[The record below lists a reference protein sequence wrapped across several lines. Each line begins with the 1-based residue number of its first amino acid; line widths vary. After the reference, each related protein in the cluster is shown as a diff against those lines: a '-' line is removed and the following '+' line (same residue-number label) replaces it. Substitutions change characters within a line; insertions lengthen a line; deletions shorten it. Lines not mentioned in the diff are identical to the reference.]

1 MKHLESVEEARYF
14 VEEATKK
21 LNLEEIGVTL
31 DAEKEQ
37 VNAEC
42 QEELEEIHP
51 EYAHLDTDNVEQ
63 IDEKAKNAQNIY
75 RHIDIPEINKLKEK
89 TRELDQFQREAID
102 IIVKYCK
109 DIIKSHRDGNPIPEP
124 PNLMVHGGAGSGK
137 TFLIKT
143 LAQWVQHILQKPGDA
158 LNSPYVIKSAFTGTA
173 ASLIEGMTLHSAFG
187 FDFGNK
193 HYSLSDKTRDA
204 KKNIMRNLKLI
215 VIDEISMVKSDMIYQ
230 LDLRLQEIKE
240 RMGVPFGGVANFY
253 FGDILQLCPVCGRFA
268 FECPQNSSYHLTY
281 ELESRWHR
289 MQVLNLEINHRQ
301 GKYKEYADMLN
312 RIREGKQTPDD
323 IEKLKT
329 RIRPRGHS
337 DLSEVSLFIVC
348 TKRECARINTEYLM
362 MLDGNEI
369 CIKARHHLQTQRN
382 YKPQICKKEGTVGNS
397 SFMENLIVKIGCK
410 VILIHNIDTAD
421 GLTNGQ
427 LGTLIDVIKTVD
439 GSVAQF
445 IIEFKNGNVGHKNR
459 QNNPKLA
466 AKYPNGTVIEKVSF
480 SYTLS
485 KKSTAGSSKPTL
497 IQFPIK
503 VAKAIT
509 AHKIQG
515 QTIPQPL
522 KVALDLE
529 SIFDDA
535 QGYVML
541 SRVEDLSQ
549 IYILSSIKAEKLRPS
564 AKALAELAAMNKRS
578 INDNPIPWKQQQEN
592 CLKITSM
599 NAMNMKSCLLT
610 SSRSRFQFQIICV

>member
-1 MKHLESVEEARYF
+1 
-14 VEEATKK
+14 
-21 LNLEEIGVTL
+21 
-31 DAEKEQ
+31 
-37 VNAEC
+37 
-42 QEELEEIHP
+42 
-51 EYAHLDTDNVEQ
+51 
-63 IDEKAKNAQNIY
+63 
-75 RHIDIPEINKLKEK
+75 
-89 TRELDQFQREAID
+89 
-102 IIVKYCK
+102 
-109 DIIKSHRDGNPIPEP
+109 
-124 PNLMVHGGAGSGK
+124 
-137 TFLIKT
+137 
-143 LAQWVQHILQKPGDA
+143 
-158 LNSPYVIKSAFTGTA
+158 
-173 ASLIEGMTLHSAFG
+173 
-187 FDFGNK
+187 
-193 HYSLSDKTRDA
+193 
-204 KKNIMRNLKLI
+204 
-215 VIDEISMVKSDMIYQ
+215 
-230 LDLRLQEIKE
+230 
-240 RMGVPFGGVANFY
+240 MGVPFGGVANFY

-281 ELESRWHR
+281 ELESRWHQ

-301 GKYKEYADMLN
+301 GKYKQYADMLN
-312 RIREGKQTPDD
+312 RIREGKQTQDD

-337 DLSEVSLFIVC
+337 DLNEVSLFIVC
-348 TKRECARINTEYLM
+348 TKRECARINTEYLLN
-362 MLDGNEI
+362 LDGREI
-369 CIKARHHLQTQRN
+369 CIKARHHLQTQKH

-397 SFMENLIVKIGCK
+397 SFMDNLTVKIGCK
-410 VILIHNIDTAD
+410 VILIHNIDTSD

-427 LGTLIDVIKTVD
+427 LGILIDVIRTNDGTV
-439 GSVAQF
+439 ANF
-445 IIEFKNGNVGHKNR
+445 IIEFKNGNVGKQSR

-541 SRVEDLSQ
+541 SRVEDLAQ
-549 IYILSSIKAEKLRPS
+549 IYILSSIKEEKLRPS
-564 AKALAELAAMNKRS
+564 AKALAELAKMNKRS
-578 INDNPIPWKQQQEN
+578 INQNPIPWKRKQEN
-592 CLKITSM
+592 SLKIASM
-599 NAMNMKSCLLT
+599 NAMNMKNNFADISCDRTILESTLIVFSETWLNKETNLLLDGY
-610 SSRSRFQFQIICV
+610 Q